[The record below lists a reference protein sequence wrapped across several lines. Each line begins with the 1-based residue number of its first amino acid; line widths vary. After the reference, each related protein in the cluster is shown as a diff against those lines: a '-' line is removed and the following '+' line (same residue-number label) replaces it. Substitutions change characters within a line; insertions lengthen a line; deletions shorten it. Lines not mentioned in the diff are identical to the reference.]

1 MHEKFKWVLMAFL
14 QKTEFSDLV
23 LSIDYYGFLTVSF
36 EQLWFIPEVHQ
47 VKHLRSA
54 AYLGGGV
61 SVGCLRARPLFH
73 FKIITFLKEFYN
85 FTKFLHNFI

>member
-54 AYLGGGV
+54 AYLGGGCV
-61 SVGCLRARPLFH
+61 CAWGASEPAPYF
-73 FKIITFLKEFYN
+73 ILKS
-85 FTKFLHNFI
+85 

>member
-54 AYLGGGV
+54 AYLGGVCVRGV
-61 SVGCLRARPLFH
+61 PPSPPLISF
-73 FKIITFLKEFYN
+73 
-85 FTKFLHNFI
+85 